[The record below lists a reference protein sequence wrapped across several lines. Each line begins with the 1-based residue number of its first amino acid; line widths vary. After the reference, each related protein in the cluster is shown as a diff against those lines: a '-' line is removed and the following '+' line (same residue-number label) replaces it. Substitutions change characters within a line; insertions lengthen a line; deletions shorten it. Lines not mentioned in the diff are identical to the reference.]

1 MLMWQLHL
9 PAQFQPPKP
18 QQAAKVGAGLDPI
31 EHVPFATAGRF
42 SYADYGLGFAFR
54 PANGEDSSLNGVKE
68 VEMSDN
74 GGIKAVPIADLPEN
88 IRNVVI
94 VGPTG
99 SGKTSLVESLIY
111 AAGASSRI
119 GKVEDGTTVSD
130 FDPIAMKQHRS
141 VGLTVA
147 TIPWQGLV
155 INLIDTPGYEDFM
168 ADLRAGL
175 RAADAALFVIGS
187 TDGVDAATQQL
198 WDECESVG
206 MPRGLVVT
214 KLDKDR
220 AEFEETVAV
229 CQRIFTGG
237 GAVLPLHLPIHAN
250 NGSPIGFID
259 LLTTT
264 IHEWTTG
271 SRAERECEREHG
283 DLIEQARGDLI
294 EAIIT
299 ESEDENLMDCFVA
312 GDPIEVETLNK
323 DFERAVA
330 RGHFHPV
337 LGHALSPATLGTDL
351 ILDLIARG
359 FPSPAERPL
368 PVIMSIEGDPLPPL
382 LPDPAGPLCAEVF
395 KTTSD
400 PDNGK
405 LSLVRVF
412 SGTLTAD
419 QAVHVT
425 GHLDS
430 SSGHQI
436 QDVDVR
442 IGVLS
447 APLGAEQLPVAHAIA
462 GSIVLVSKLT
472 GAETGDTLSS
482 PTQPLIMEP
491 WLMPEPFFPIVI
503 RGHTAADEDK
513 LGPALSRILAEDP
526 ALRIDEILDAG
537 QRLVWCLG
545 PGHADLVAE
554 QLRTRYRVTVDTEEV
569 RIQLRETFATSAEG
583 IGRIGEQS
591 GQYTLCEIVV
601 EPLPAGGGFD
611 FTYKALTGDVSPEV
625 IGSVEKGIRAQL
637 LKGVAIG
644 YPVVDIRVT
653 LVAAKSHNVDQLD
666 MAFQDAGALA
676 LKDAAAKST
685 IILLEPLMELVVLM
699 PDEHTDAVISDLS
712 ARRGIVTGTEPMV
725 GGRSLIRTIVPA
737 AEITRYAIDIRSLT
751 NGTGSYTRT
760 AAGFGAMPS
769 TMSKKILGG

>member
-1 MLMWQLHL
+1 
-9 PAQFQPPKP
+9 
-18 QQAAKVGAGLDPI
+18 
-31 EHVPFATAGRF
+31 
-42 SYADYGLGFAFR
+42 
-54 PANGEDSSLNGVKE
+54 
-68 VEMSDN
+68 MSDKR
-74 GGIKAVPIADLPEN
+74 GFKAAPTANLPED
-88 IRNVVI
+88 IRNVVLI
-94 VGPTG
+94 GPTG

-111 AAGASSRI
+111 AAGASTRI
-119 GKVEDGTTVSD
+119 GNVEDGTTISD
-130 FDPIAMKQHRS
+130 FDPISIKQHRS
-141 VGLTVA
+141 VGLAVA
-147 TIPWQGLV
+147 TISWQGLV
-155 INLIDTPGYEDFM
+155 INLIDTPGYEDFT

-187 TDGVDAATQQL
+187 TDGVDAATRHL
-198 WDECESVG
+198 WDECEAAG
-206 MPRGLVVT
+206 MPRGIVVT
-214 KLDKDR
+214 KLDNERGD
-220 AEFEETVAV
+220 FEETVAV
-229 CQRIFTGG
+229 CQRIFAGG

-283 DLIEQARGDLI
+283 DLIELARGDLI

-299 ESEDENLMDCFVA
+299 ESEDENLMDRFVA
-312 GDPIEVETLNK
+312 GEPVEVETLNR

-337 LGHALSPATLGTDL
+337 LGHSLAPATLGTDL
-351 ILDLIARG
+351 ILELIGRG

-368 PVIMSIEGDPLPPL
+368 PVVMSVGGDPLPPL

-405 LSLVRVF
+405 VSLVRVF

-419 QAVHVT
+419 QSVHIT
-425 GHLDS
+425 GHFES

-436 QDVDVR
+436 QDVVAP

-447 APLGAEQLPVAHAIA
+447 APLGAEQRPVAPAIA
-462 GSIVLVSKLT
+462 GSIVSVSKLT

-482 PTQPLIMEP
+482 LAQPLIMEP
-491 WLMPEPFFPIVI
+491 WLMPEPLLPIAI
-503 RGHTAADEDK
+503 RAHTATDEEN
-513 LGPALSRILAEDP
+513 LGPALARLLAEDP
-526 ALRIDEILDAG
+526 TLRIDQNVATG
-537 QRLVWCLG
+537 QMVVWCIG
-545 PGHADLVAE
+545 EAHANLVAE
-554 QLRTRYRVTVDTEEV
+554 QLRTRYRVNVDTEEV
-569 RIQLRETFATSAEG
+569 RFQLRETFAAMAEG

-591 GQYTLCEIVV
+591 GQYTVCEIVV

-611 FTYKALTGDVSPEV
+611 FVCKALTGGVSSEV

-653 LVAAKSHNVDQLD
+653 LVAAKSHNVEQLD

-685 IILLEPLMELVVLM
+685 INLLEPLMELEVLM
-699 PDEHTDAVISDLS
+699 PNEHTDAVNSDLL
-712 ARRGIVTGTEPMV
+712 ARRGIVTGTESMV

-751 NGTGSYTRT
+751 HGTGSYTRN

-769 TMSKKILGG
+769 TMAKKILGG

>member
-1 MLMWQLHL
+1 
-9 PAQFQPPKP
+9 
-18 QQAAKVGAGLDPI
+18 
-31 EHVPFATAGRF
+31 
-42 SYADYGLGFAFR
+42 
-54 PANGEDSSLNGVKE
+54 
-68 VEMSDN
+68 MSDKR
-74 GGIKAVPIADLPEN
+74 GFKAAPTANLPED
-88 IRNVVI
+88 IRNVVLI
-94 VGPTG
+94 GPTG

-111 AAGASSRI
+111 AAGASTRI
-119 GKVEDGTTVSD
+119 GNVEDGTTISD
-130 FDPIAMKQHRS
+130 FDPISIKQHRS
-141 VGLTVA
+141 VGLAVA
-147 TIPWQGLV
+147 TISWQGLV

-187 TDGVDAATQQL
+187 TDGVDAATRHL
-198 WDECESVG
+198 WDECEAAG
-206 MPRGLVVT
+206 MPRGIVVT
-214 KLDKDR
+214 KLDNERGD
-220 AEFEETVAV
+220 FEETVAV
-229 CQRIFTGG
+229 CQRIFAGG

-283 DLIEQARGDLI
+283 DLIELARGDLI

-299 ESEDENLMDCFVA
+299 ESEDENLMDRFVA
-312 GDPIEVETLNK
+312 GEPVEVETLNR

-337 LGHALSPATLGTDL
+337 LGHSLAPATLGTDL
-351 ILDLIARG
+351 ILELIGRG

-368 PVIMSIEGDPLPPL
+368 PVVMSVGGDPLPPL

-419 QAVHVT
+419 QAVHIT
-425 GHLDS
+425 GHFES

-436 QDVDVR
+436 QDVVAR

-447 APLGAEQLPVAHAIA
+447 APLGAEQRPVAPAIA
-462 GSIVLVSKLT
+462 GSIVSVSKLT

-482 PTQPLIMEP
+482 LAQPLIMEP
-491 WLMPEPFFPIVI
+491 WLMPEPLLPIAI
-503 RGHTAADEDK
+503 RAHTATDEEN
-513 LGPALSRILAEDP
+513 LGPALARLLAEDP
-526 ALRIDEILDAG
+526 TLRIDHNVATG
-537 QRLVWCLG
+537 QMVVWCIG
-545 PGHADLVAE
+545 EAHANLVAE
-554 QLRTRYRVTVDTEEV
+554 QLRTRYRVNVDTEEV
-569 RIQLRETFATSAEG
+569 RFQLRETFAAMAEG

-591 GQYTLCEIVV
+591 GQYTVCEIVV

-611 FTYKALTGDVSPEV
+611 FVCKALTGGVSPEV

-653 LVAAKSHNVDQLD
+653 LVAAKSHNVEQLD

-685 IILLEPLMELVVLM
+685 INLLEPLMELEVLM
-699 PDEHTDAVISDLS
+699 PNEHTDAVNSDLL
-712 ARRGIVTGTEPMV
+712 ARRGIVTGTESMV

-751 NGTGSYTRT
+751 HGTGSYTRN

-769 TMSKKILGG
+769 TMAKKILGG

>member
-1 MLMWQLHL
+1 
-9 PAQFQPPKP
+9 
-18 QQAAKVGAGLDPI
+18 
-31 EHVPFATAGRF
+31 
-42 SYADYGLGFAFR
+42 
-54 PANGEDSSLNGVKE
+54 
-68 VEMSDN
+68 MSDKR
-74 GGIKAVPIADLPEN
+74 GFKAAPTANLPED
-88 IRNVVI
+88 IRNVVLI
-94 VGPTG
+94 GPTG

-111 AAGASSRI
+111 AAGASTRI
-119 GKVEDGTTVSD
+119 GNVEDGTTISD
-130 FDPIAMKQHRS
+130 FDPISIKQHRS
-141 VGLTVA
+141 VGLAVA
-147 TIPWQGLV
+147 TISWQGLV

-187 TDGVDAATQQL
+187 TDGVDAATRHL
-198 WDECESVG
+198 WDECEAAG
-206 MPRGLVVT
+206 MPRGIVVT
-214 KLDKDR
+214 KLDNERGD
-220 AEFEETVAV
+220 FEETVAV
-229 CQRIFTGG
+229 CQRIFAGG

-283 DLIEQARGDLI
+283 DLIELARGDLI

-299 ESEDENLMDCFVA
+299 ESEDENLMDRFVA
-312 GDPIEVETLNK
+312 GEPVEVETLNR

-337 LGHALSPATLGTDL
+337 LGHSLAPATLGTDL
-351 ILDLIARG
+351 ILELIGRG

-368 PVIMSIEGDPLPPL
+368 PVVMSVGGDPLPPL

-419 QAVHVT
+419 QAVHIT
-425 GHLDS
+425 GHFES

-436 QDVDVR
+436 QDVVAR

-447 APLGAEQLPVAHAIA
+447 APLGAEQRPVAPAIA
-462 GSIVLVSKLT
+462 GSIVSVSKLT

-482 PTQPLIMEP
+482 LAQPLIMEP
-491 WLMPEPFFPIVI
+491 WLMPEPLLPIAI
-503 RGHTAADEDK
+503 RAHTATDEEN
-513 LGPALSRILAEDP
+513 LGPALARLLAEDP
-526 ALRIDEILDAG
+526 TLRIDQNVATR
-537 QRLVWCLG
+537 QMVVWCIG
-545 PGHADLVAE
+545 EAHANLVAE
-554 QLRTRYRVTVDTEEV
+554 QLRTRYRVNVDTEEV
-569 RIQLRETFATSAEG
+569 RFQLRETFATMAEG

-591 GQYTLCEIVV
+591 GQYTVCEIVV

-611 FTYKALTGDVSPEV
+611 FVCKALTGGVSPEV

-653 LVAAKSHNVDQLD
+653 LVAAKSHNVEQLD

-685 IILLEPLMELVVLM
+685 INLLEPLMELEVLM
-699 PDEHTDAVISDLS
+699 PNEHTDAVNSDLL
-712 ARRGIVTGTEPMV
+712 ARRGIVTGTESMV

-751 NGTGSYTRT
+751 HGTGSYTRN

-769 TMSKKILGG
+769 TMAKKILGG

>member
-1 MLMWQLHL
+1 M
-9 PAQFQPPKP
+9 A
-18 QQAAKVGAGLDPI
+18 
-31 EHVPFATAGRF
+31 ERF
-42 SYADYGLGFAFR
+42 SYADYDLRFALR

-68 VEMSDN
+68 VEMSAN

-88 IRNVVI
+88 IRNVVL

-119 GKVEDGTTVSD
+119 GKVEDGTTITDV
-130 FDPIAMKQHRS
+130 DPVAIKQHRS

-155 INLIDTPGYEDFM
+155 INLIDTPGYADFI

-175 RAADAALFVIGS
+175 RAADAALFVIGAV
-187 TDGVDAATQQL
+187 DGVDAATQQL

-206 MPRGLVVT
+206 MPRAIVVT

-220 AEFEETVAV
+220 ADFEETVAV
-229 CQRIFTGG
+229 CRRVFTGG
-237 GAVLPLHLPIHAN
+237 GGVLPVHLPIHAN
-250 NGSPIGFID
+250 DGSPIGFID

-283 DLIEQARGDLI
+283 DLIEQVRGDLI

-299 ESEDENLMDCFVA
+299 ESEDENLMDRFVA
-312 GDPIEVETLNK
+312 GEPVEVETLNR

-337 LGHALSPATLGTDL
+337 IGHALTPATLGTELLLNL
-351 ILDLIARG
+351 ITSG

-368 PVIMSIEGDPLPPL
+368 PVVMSVGGDPLPPL

-405 LSLVRVF
+405 VSLVRVF

-419 QAVHVT
+419 QAVHIT
-425 GHLDS
+425 GHFES

-436 QDVDVR
+436 QDVVAR

-447 APLGAEQLPVAHAIA
+447 APLGAEQRPVAPAIA
-462 GSIVLVSKLT
+462 GSIVSVSKLT

-482 PTQPLIMEP
+482 LAQPLIMEP
-491 WLMPEPFFPIVI
+491 WLMPEPLLPIAI
-503 RGHTAADEDK
+503 RAHTATDEEN
-513 LGPALSRILAEDP
+513 LGPALARLLAEDP
-526 ALRIDEILDAG
+526 TLRIDQNVATG
-537 QRLVWCLG
+537 QMVVWCIG
-545 PGHADLVAE
+545 EAHANLVAE
-554 QLRTRYRVTVDTEEV
+554 QLRTRYRVNIDTEEV
-569 RIQLRETFATSAEG
+569 RISLRETFATAAQG
-583 IGRIGEQS
+583 IGRHVKQS
-591 GQYTLCEIVV
+591 GGHGQFAVCEIVV
-601 EPLPAGGGFD
+601 EPMPVGTGFD
-611 FTYKALTGDVSPEV
+611 FVDKVVGGAVPRV
-625 IGSVEKGIRAQL
+625 FIGSVEKGVRAQL

-653 LVAAKSHNVDQLD
+653 LVAAKSHNVEQLD

-685 IILLEPLMELVVLM
+685 INLLEPLMELEVLM
-699 PDEHTDAVISDLS
+699 PNEHTDAVNSDLL
-712 ARRGIVTGTEPMV
+712 ARRGIVTGTESMV

-751 NGTGSYTRT
+751 HGTGSYTRN

-769 TMSKKILGG
+769 TMAKKILGG

>member
-1 MLMWQLHL
+1 MN
-9 PAQFQPPKP
+9 
-18 QQAAKVGAGLDPI
+18 PI
-31 EHVPFATAGRF
+31 GYVPFAMAERF
-42 SYADYGLGFAFR
+42 SYADYDLRFALG

-68 VEMSDN
+68 VEMSAN

-88 IRNVVI
+88 IRNVVL

-119 GKVEDGTTVSD
+119 GKVEDGTTITDV
-130 FDPIAMKQHRS
+130 DPVAIKQHRS

-155 INLIDTPGYEDFM
+155 INLIDTPGYADFI

-175 RAADAALFVIGS
+175 RAADAALFVIGAV
-187 TDGVDAATQQL
+187 DGVDAATQQL

-206 MPRGLVVT
+206 MPRAIVVT

-220 AEFEETVAV
+220 ADFEETVAV
-229 CQRIFTGG
+229 CRRVFTGG
-237 GAVLPLHLPIHAN
+237 GGVLPVHLPIHAN
-250 NGSPIGFID
+250 DGSPIGFID

-283 DLIEQARGDLI
+283 DLIEQVRGDLI

-299 ESEDENLMDCFVA
+299 ESEDENLMDRFVA
-312 GDPIEVETLNK
+312 GDPIEVQTLK
-323 DFERAVA
+323 RDFEQAVA

-337 LGHALSPATLGTDL
+337 VGHSLSPATLGTEL

-368 PVIMSIEGDPLPPL
+368 PIVTSVGGEPKPPL
-382 LPDPAGPLCAEVF
+382 SADPAGSLCAEVI
-395 KTTSD
+395 KTTTD
-400 PDNGK
+400 PDSGK
-405 LSLVRVF
+405 LSIVRVF
-412 SGTLTAD
+412 SGALTAD
-419 QAVHVT
+419 QAVHVS
-425 GHLDS
+425 GHFES

-436 QDVDVR
+436 QDVDAR
-442 IGVLS
+442 IG
-447 APLGAEQLPVAHAIA
+447 PLGALLGAAQRPVAHATA
-462 GSIVLVSKLT
+462 GSIVSVSNLT

-482 PTQPLIMEP
+482 PAQPLIMEP
-491 WLMPEPFFPIVI
+491 WLMPEPFFPIAI
-503 RGHTAADEDK
+503 RGLTAADEDK
-513 LGPALSRILAEDP
+513 LGPALARVLAEDP
-526 ALRIDEILDAG
+526 TLRIDQNLDAG

-554 QLRTRYRVTVDTEEV
+554 QLRTRYRVNVDTEEM
-569 RIQLRETFATSAEG
+569 RIQLRETFATAAQG
-583 IGRIGEQS
+583 IGRHVKQS
-591 GQYTLCEIVV
+591 GGHGQFAVCEIVV

-611 FTYKALTGDVSPEV
+611 FVYKALTGGVSPEV

-653 LVAAKSHNVDQLD
+653 LVAAKSHNVEQLD

-676 LKDAAAKST
+676 LKDAATKSP
-685 IILLEPLMELVVLM
+685 INLLEPLIEIAVIT
-699 PDEHTDAVISDLS
+699 PDEHMGAVISDFS
-712 ARRGIVTGTEPMV
+712 TRRGIVTGTESMA
-725 GGRSLIRTIVPA
+725 GGRSVVRAIVPE

-751 NGTGSYTRT
+751 HGTGSYTRKP
-760 AAGFGAMPS
+760 AGFGPMPS
-769 TMSKKILGG
+769 AAAKKILGG